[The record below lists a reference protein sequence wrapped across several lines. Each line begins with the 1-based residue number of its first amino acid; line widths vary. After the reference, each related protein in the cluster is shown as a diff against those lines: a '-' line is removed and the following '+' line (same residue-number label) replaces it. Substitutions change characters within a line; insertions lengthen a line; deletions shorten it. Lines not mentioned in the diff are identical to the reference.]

1 MRHLYFYLFGF
12 AALVA
17 ACQPV
22 TQKTVNTQA
31 APTITIA
38 PEGQTDIDL
47 VVSTVTK
54 AADNEAGTDAGLGTD
69 SIKDTEIAA
78 IPATPPVQPTPVQ
91 PTPVQPT
98 PVQPTPV
105 QPTPVQPTPVQPRP
119 VQPPFRPNA
128 MIGSASIIL
137 LRDLGIANMIRQEGP
152 IEIWQYRFAECVVD
166 FFFYPASQGS
176 SQLVIKDWDMRSAV
190 IGGRV
195 NEGKCLAAMDRHH
208 KKLVAGS

>member
-1 MRHLYFYLFGF
+1 MRHLHFYLLGF

-22 TQKTVNTQA
+22 TPTTVNTA
-31 APTITIA
+31 ATPKITVA
-38 PEGQTDIDL
+38 PKGQTDIDL
-47 VVSTVTK
+47 VVRTVTK
-54 AADNEAGTDAGLGTD
+54 TADNPAGAVTDAGTGSGSVNDHGSGTNN
-69 SIKDTEIAA
+69 SGEETAIAA
-78 IPATPPVQPTPVQ
+78 IPATTPVQ
-91 PTPVQPT
+91 PSQAQPNQVQPV
-98 PVQPTPV
+98 PVK
-105 QPTPVQPTPVQPRP
+105 
-119 VQPPFRPNA
+119 PPFRAKA

-137 LRDLGIANMIRQEGP
+137 VRDLGIANMIRQEGP

-195 NEGKCLAAMDRHH
+195 NEGKCLAAMDQQHQ
-208 KKLVAGS
+208 KLVAGS

>member
-1 MRHLYFYLFGF
+1 MRHSHFYLFGF

-22 TQKTVNTQA
+22 TPTTVNSKA

-38 PEGQTDIDL
+38 PEDQTEINL

-54 AADNEAGTDAGLGTD
+54 TADNEVGTESGSEPSSGSNN
-69 SIKDTEIAA
+69 SIEDTVIAA
-78 IPATPPVQPTPVQ
+78 IPATPPIQPT
-91 PTPVQPT
+91 
-98 PVQPTPV
+98 
-105 QPTPVQPTPVQPRP
+105 P
-119 VQPPFRPNA
+119 VQPPFRPNT

-137 LRDLGIANMIRQEGP
+137 LRDLGIANMVRQEGP

-166 FFFYPASQGS
+166 FFFYPTSQGS

-195 NEGKCLAAMDRHH
+195 NESKCLTAMDRNHQ
-208 KKLVAGS
+208 KLIAGS

>member
-1 MRHLYFYLFGF
+1 MRHSHFYLFGF
-12 AALVA
+12 TALVA

-22 TQKTVNTQA
+22 TPTTVNSKA
-31 APTITIA
+31 DPTITIA
-38 PEGQTDIDL
+38 HEGQTEIDL

-54 AADNEAGTDAGLGTD
+54 TANNEVGTESGSKFSSGRNNSTE
-69 SIKDTEIAA
+69 DTVIAA
-78 IPATPPVQPTPVQ
+78 IPATPPIQPT
-91 PTPVQPT
+91 
-98 PVQPTPV
+98 
-105 QPTPVQPTPVQPRP
+105 P

-137 LRDLGIANMIRQEGP
+137 LRDLGIANMVRQEGP

-166 FFFYPASQGS
+166 FFFYPTSQGS

-195 NEGKCLAAMDRHH
+195 NESKCLAAMDRNHQ
-208 KKLVAGS
+208 KLVAGS

>member
-1 MRHLYFYLFGF
+1 MRHLHFYLFGF

-22 TQKTVNTQA
+22 TPTTVNSKA
-31 APTITIA
+31 APTITVA

-54 AADNEAGTDAGLGTD
+54 TADGAAGLDSGTETG
-69 SIKDTEIAA
+69 SGTNNSSEETAIAA

-91 PTPVQPT
+91 PVK
-98 PVQPTPV
+98 
-105 QPTPVQPTPVQPRP
+105 
-119 VQPPFRPNA
+119 VQPPFRPKA

-137 LRDLGIANMIRQEGP
+137 VRDLGIANMIRQEGP

-176 SQLVIKDWDMRSAV
+176 SQLILSL
-190 IGGRV
+190 I
-195 NEGKCLAAMDRHH
+195 HI
-208 KKLVAGS
+208 

>member
-1 MRHLYFYLFGF
+1 MRHLHFYLFGF

-22 TQKTVNTQA
+22 TPTTVNSKA
-31 APTITIA
+31 APTITVA

-54 AADNEAGTDAGLGTD
+54 TADGAAGSGTNNGSEETA
-69 SIKDTEIAA
+69 IAA
-78 IPATPPVQPTPVQ
+78 IPATPPVQPVK
-91 PTPVQPT
+91 
-98 PVQPTPV
+98 
-105 QPTPVQPTPVQPRP
+105 
-119 VQPPFRPNA
+119 VQPPFRPKA

-137 LRDLGIANMIRQEGP
+137 VRDLGIANMIRQEGP

-176 SQLVIKDWDMRSAV
+176 SQLIIKDWDMRSAV

-195 NEGKCLAAMDRHH
+195 NEGKCLSAMDQHH
-208 KKLVAGS
+208 QKLVAGS

>member
-1 MRHLYFYLFGF
+1 MRYLHFYLLGF

-22 TQKTVNTQA
+22 TPTTVNSKVT
-31 APTITIA
+31 PTITVA
-38 PEGQTDIDL
+38 PEGQTDIDF

-54 AADNEAGTDAGLGTD
+54 AADGAAGTDSGLGTD
-69 SIKDTEIAA
+69 NNTKDTKDTEIVA
-78 IPATPPVQPTPVQ
+78 ILATPPVQPSQVQ
-91 PTPVQPT
+91 PNQVQPV
-98 PVQPTPV
+98 PVK
-105 QPTPVQPTPVQPRP
+105 
-119 VQPPFRPNA
+119 PPFRPKA

-137 LRDLGIANMIRQEGP
+137 VRDLGIANVIRQEGP

-166 FFFYPASQGS
+166 FFFYPTSQGS

-195 NEGKCLAAMDRHH
+195 NESKCLAAMDRHH
-208 KKLVAGS
+208 QKLIARS

>member
-91 PTPVQPT
+91 PT
-98 PVQPTPV
+98 
-105 QPTPVQPTPVQPRP
+105 P

>member
-1 MRHLYFYLFGF
+1 MRHSHFYLFGF

-22 TQKTVNTQA
+22 TPTTVNSKA

-38 PEGQTDIDL
+38 PEGQTEIDL

-54 AADNEAGTDAGLGTD
+54 TADNEVGTESGSEPSSGSNN
-69 SIKDTEIAA
+69 SIEDTVIAA
-78 IPATPPVQPTPVQ
+78 IPATPPIQPTPV
-91 PTPVQPT
+91 P
-98 PVQPTPV
+98 
-105 QPTPVQPTPVQPRP
+105 
-119 VQPPFRPNA
+119 PPFRPNT

-137 LRDLGIANMIRQEGP
+137 LRDLGIANMVRQEGP

-166 FFFYPASQGS
+166 FFFYPTSQGS
-176 SQLVIKDWDMRSAV
+176 SQLVIKDWDMRSAL

-195 NEGKCLAAMDRHH
+195 NEGKCLAAMDWNHQ
-208 KKLVAGS
+208 KLVAGS

>member
-1 MRHLYFYLFGF
+1 MRHLHFYLFGF

-22 TQKTVNTQA
+22 TPTTGNSKA
-31 APTITIA
+31 APAITIA
-38 PEGQTDIDL
+38 PEDQTDIDL

-69 SIKDTEIAA
+69 NSIKDTEIAA
-78 IPATPPVQPTPVQ
+78 IPATP
-91 PTPVQPT
+91 

>member
-22 TQKTVNTQA
+22 TQKTVNSQA

-69 SIKDTEIAA
+69 NSIKDTEIAA
-78 IPATPPVQPTPVQ
+78 IPATP
-91 PTPVQPT
+91 
-98 PVQPTPV
+98 PV

>member
-1 MRHLYFYLFGF
+1 MRHLHFYLFGF

-22 TQKTVNTQA
+22 TPTTVNSKA
-31 APTITIA
+31 APTITVA

-54 AADNEAGTDAGLGTD
+54 TADGAAGTDSGLGTD
-69 SIKDTEIAA
+69 NNTKDTEIAA
-78 IPATPPVQPTPVQ
+78 IPATPPVQPVKVQ
-91 PTPVQPT
+91 PVK
-98 PVQPTPV
+98 
-105 QPTPVQPTPVQPRP
+105 
-119 VQPPFRPNA
+119 VQPPFRPKA
-128 MIGSASIIL
+128 MIGSESIIL
-137 LRDLGIANMIRQEGP
+137 VRDLGIANMIRQEGP

-176 SQLVIKDWDMRSAV
+176 SQLIIKDWDMRSAV

-195 NEGKCLAAMDRHH
+195 NDGKCLAAMDQQHQ
-208 KKLVAGS
+208 KLIAGS

>member
-1 MRHLYFYLFGF
+1 MRHLHFYLFGF

-22 TQKTVNTQA
+22 TPTTVNSKA
-31 APTITIA
+31 APTITVA

-54 AADNEAGTDAGLGTD
+54 TADGVAGTDSGLGTD
-69 SIKDTEIAA
+69 NDTKDTEIAA
-78 IPATPPVQPTPVQ
+78 IPATPPVQPVK
-91 PTPVQPT
+91 
-98 PVQPTPV
+98 
-105 QPTPVQPTPVQPRP
+105 
-119 VQPPFRPNA
+119 VQPPFRPKA

-137 LRDLGIANMIRQEGP
+137 VRDLGIANMIRQEGP

-176 SQLVIKDWDMRSAV
+176 SQLIIKNWDMRSAV
-190 IGGRV
+190 IGSRI

-208 KKLVAGS
+208 QKLVAGS

>member
-1 MRHLYFYLFGF
+1 MRHLHFYLFGF

-22 TQKTVNTQA
+22 TPTTVNSKA
-31 APTITIA
+31 APAITIA
-38 PEGQTDIDL
+38 PRDQTDIDL

-69 SIKDTEIAA
+69 NSIKDTKIAA
-78 IPATPPVQPTPVQ
+78 IPATP
-91 PTPVQPT
+91 

-152 IEIWQYRFAECVVD
+152 IEIWQYRFAKCVVD

>member
-54 AADNEAGTDAGLGTD
+54 AADNEAGTDAGFGTD

-91 PTPVQPT
+91 PTPAQPT
-98 PVQPTPV
+98 
-105 QPTPVQPTPVQPRP
+105 P